1 MESMRINIEKELKT
15 DEQIRRDLLQKMM
28 LLKDSDDQSFVLGPI
43 IDVLQNFEG
52 ILDNRRAY
60 LLF

>member
-1 MESMRINIEKELKT
+1 MRINIEKELKT